1 MDDYLFFVMEYPLAL
16 SFSGRRSWISPIDCL
31 SSRYVENGSLNETM
45 KKFGVF
51 PEELV
56 VLYVAQVLQGLKY
69 LHDQNVIHRHVL
81 VLRSILLLDLRSS
94 EGDRDIKGCNL
105 LLTKEGKIK
114 LADFGSCTNAAVDKQ
129 YTVVGTPFWSMSAPI
144 SNNVRK

>member
-1 MDDYLFFVMEYPLAL
+1 
-16 SFSGRRSWISPIDCL
+16 
-31 SSRYVENGSLNETM
+31 M

-51 PEELV
+51 PEELL

-69 LHDQNVIHRHVL
+69 LHDQNVIHRCATLTADPPPPLASWQRIHPFVQL
-81 VLRSILLLDLRSS
+81 YAALTFFFFFLLAHTH
-94 EGDRDIKGCNL
+94 RDIKGCNL

-129 YTVVGTPFWSMSAPI
+129 FTVVGTPFWST
-144 SNNVRK
+144 